1 MHLRYILA
9 FVALMMATLCSFSYR
24 QPFRGAMNALSLH
37 HRHLRLMS
45 TSNTI
50 KIDAFR
56 APSSANPIFEEARVP
71 FRELLPQCLTVINSL
86 EGRNLTHA
94 TSIQSKSIPK
104 IMEGHDVV
112 IGAETGSGKTLSY
125 MLPLLAKFGTISSSK
140 VNARK
145 RGLILAPTNFLCDQ
159 IQDMANHLFTSMSTE
174 EERIV
179 LDRRSDS
186 FFDWLTTTDKL
197 HVTLCTPKVVADA
210 VRSSNHFDPEHPF
223 RALDFLVMD
232 EADMLL
238 DGSYIRD
245 VEVILEKL
253 RLVRRAMVNE
263 GLLSIN
269 QKKVQFVLA
278 AATIP
283 TFGLKSTKM
292 QIQKMFPQV
301 RCRRCQCA
309 CWVRNAITRQTN
321 SLLGRRGEN

>member
-1 MHLRYILA
+1 MYLRHILV
-9 FVALMMATLCSFSYR
+9 FVAIIMATLRSFSYR
-24 QPFRGAMNALSLH
+24 QPLRGVMNAYTLH
-37 HRHLRLMS
+37 HRLVRSMS

-50 KIDAFR
+50 KIEAFP
-56 APSSANPIFEEARVP
+56 APSSVNPIFEEARVP
-71 FRELLPQCLTVINSL
+71 FRELIPQCPAIINCL

-112 IGAETGSGKTLSY
+112 MGAETGSGKTLSY
-125 MLPLLAKFGTISSSK
+125 MLPLLAKYGTTSSSK
-140 VNARK
+140 ANDRK

-159 IQDMANHLFTSMSTE
+159 IQAMSNHFFTSMSTE

-179 LDRRSDS
+179 LDRRPDS

-210 VRSSNHFDPEHPF
+210 VRDSNHFDPEHPF

-238 DGSYIRD
+238 DGSYVRD
-245 VEVILEKL
+245 VEAILDKL
-253 RLVRRAMVNE
+253 RLVRRTMVNE
-263 GLLSIN
+263 GLLSVH
-269 QKKVQFVLA
+269 QKKVQFILA

-292 QIQKMFPQV
+292 QIKKMFPQV
-301 RCRRCQCA
+301 PCRRCHCA
-309 CWVRNAITRQTN
+309 CSHRHNDKNIPC
-321 SLLGRRGEN
+321 